1 LAMACTISLR
11 YSAIRKQGFSED
23 GKTELQ
29 ILEYKQQQHRLLPSL
44 ASSYCFFFTGKKVL
58 KDLTAIE
65 KQLVS
70 GGNITKTEVADI
82 HASTSA
88 LKSFTTTV
96 AADGIE
102 DCRKA
107 CGGHGF
113 LQCSG
118 LPEMLT
124 SYLQNPTVEG
134 DNHMLP
140 QQVVKVLLKLVQA
153 VQGNDDLSE
162 YDKCDQKHLI
172 PSLQLIISG
181 NSKQLD
187 AHNAEDLQKLPIL
200 IKAFR
205 HRAARLLVEAAQQIQ
220 SSVMDGKTMQQ
231 AWNNALVQ
239 MARTSRAYSLFLILQ
254 NTASSLDAEVRGST
268 IQSSEVAVVL
278 ELAVLFGLYWME
290 RELGDFLEDGY
301 ISQVQAGWVRSSV
314 LKLLDTVRPNTI
326 PLVDA
331 RDFSDFRLKSALGRW
346 DGDVYPHIMK
356 SAYRDPLNQTEPGPG
371 YEQHLKRL
379 TKDGVGVYTGTASR
393 L

>member
-1 LAMACTISLR
+1 
-11 YSAIRKQGFSED
+11 
-23 GKTELQ
+23 
-29 ILEYKQQQHRLLPSL
+29 
-44 ASSYCFFFTGKKVL
+44 
-58 KDLTAIE
+58 
-65 KQLVS
+65 
-70 GGNITKTEVADI
+70 
-82 HASTSA
+82 
-88 LKSFTTTV
+88 
-96 AADGIE
+96 
-102 DCRKA
+102 
-107 CGGHGF
+107 
-113 LQCSG
+113 
-118 LPEMLT
+118 
-124 SYLQNPTVEG
+124 
-134 DNHMLP
+134 MLP